1 VNAVPDGELN
11 VIAGLAA
18 SNTSAR
24 TMLAVTSKEVIHNK
38 MMSVNLRLI
47 LNLPVDRKTAII

>member
-1 VNAVPDGELN
+1 VNAVPEGELN
-11 VIAGLAA
+11 VLAGLAP

-24 TMLAVTSKEVIHNK
+24 TMLAVTNKDVIQNK

-47 LNLPVDRKTAII
+47 LNLPFDRKTADV